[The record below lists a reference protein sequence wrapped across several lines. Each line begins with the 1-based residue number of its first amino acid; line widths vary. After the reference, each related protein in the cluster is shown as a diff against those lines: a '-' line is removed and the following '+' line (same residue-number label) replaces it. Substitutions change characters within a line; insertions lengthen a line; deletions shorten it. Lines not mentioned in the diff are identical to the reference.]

1 MLLHR
6 ITLPFINALFIT
18 LLLLYLMFL
27 LIDIED
33 AELLPVKTIG
43 PMTWIQ
49 VPEEEPVK
57 TIVIKPTLPPAPAQ
71 APSIEKT
78 IPELDAEFDT
88 KGLTAALFTPIKTGN
103 LANIENHQLIR
114 LFGQP
119 GEYPMRAIQRGIEGY
134 VIVGFS
140 VDHAGL
146 VFDAFVIESA
156 PEGVFEGSALK
167 AIKKFKYK
175 AKMSDGKAVAST
187 GQQYLF
193 SYKLDND

>member
-6 ITLPFINALFIT
+6 ITLSFINALFIT

-27 LIDIED
+27 LINIED
-33 AELLPVKTIG
+33 AELLPVKVIG
-43 PMTWIQ
+43 AMTWVH
-49 VPEEEPVK
+49 VPKEEPVK
-57 TIVIKPTLPPAPAQ
+57 TIVIKPPLPPVPEQ
-71 APSIEKT
+71 APSIKKT
-78 IPELDAEFDT
+78 VPKVDAEFDT
-88 KGLTAALFTPIKTGN
+88 KGLMAVPFTPIKTGN
-103 LANIENHQLIR
+103 LANIDNHQLIR

-140 VDHAGL
+140 VDQLGL

-156 PEGVFEGSALK
+156 PEGVFERSALK

-175 AKMSDGKAVAST
+175 AKMIDGKAIASD

-193 SYKLDND
+193 TYKLDKD